1 MPLRIGSL
9 VQFDVSKIDKAQ
21 LRQWLIS
28 GAILLEP
35 AVITPGNID
44 KLLFDNLDGLFQRII
59 DAIASQDGSLIVGS
73 TSDVL
78 LGGELPVS
86 ALELSQ
92 YLAGFPTLSD
102 EAREILYAH
111 PHLIRRLQRFSR
123 ADQEMIVSNPWLLIA
138 LQALLPI
145 LFQLLLNH
153 FR

>member
-9 VQFDVSKIDKAQ
+9 VQFDISKMDKAQ
-21 LRQWLIS
+21 LRQWLIQ
-28 GAILLEP
+28 GATLLEP
-35 AVITPGNID
+35 AVITPGNFD
-44 KLLFDNLDGLFQRII
+44 KLLFDNLDGLFQRIM

-73 TSDVL
+73 GADVL

-92 YLAGFPTLSD
+92 YLASFSTITD

-138 LQALLPI
+138 LQLLLPI
-145 LFQLLLNH
+145 LFQLLMNQ
-153 FR
+153 FK